1 MVPTG
6 ETNWSFRSPYPDV
19 LARNRTN
26 TLSGTLQYSGT
37 APTIS
42 AATFALYRPDGVE
55 VTGCTLS
62 LAGNVATVSV
72 PAASLPTTLTLG
84 EGYQEVWTF
93 TISGTAYTYQRPA
106 ALARY
111 QLVPAIHVSD
121 VSGSTGRQPSLARNL
136 GAGVTVQSF
145 MDQAWAQIVRRII
158 SAGHL
163 PYLVRTPDAIGEA
176 HICLTLALAYEGMAA
191 GSDNAVYQKLAESYR
206 KQYSDAWGSITWQTD
221 YDHDGKI
228 DDPSQRQS
236 AGGRVMHTFGIIGGY
251 APRGF

>member
-6 ETNWSFRSPYPDV
+6 ETNWSFRSLYPDV
-19 LARNRTN
+19 LARGRTN

-42 AATFALYRPDGVE
+42 AATFALLRPDGVE
-55 VTGCTLS
+55 ITGCTLS
-62 LAGNVATVSV
+62 LASNVATVTV
-72 PAASLPTTLTLG
+72 PAASLPSTLTLG

-93 TISGTAYTYQRPA
+93 TVSGVEYSYQRPA

-111 QLVPAIHVSD
+111 QLVPSIHQSD
-121 VSGSTGRQPSLARNL
+121 VTARQPAVSRNL
-136 GAGVTVQSF
+136 GAGITVQSF
-145 MDQAWAQIVRRII
+145 MDQEWAQIIRSIL

-163 PYLVRTPDAIGEA
+163 PYLIRTPDALQEA
-176 HICLTLALAYEGMAA
+176 HVCLTLALALEAMAL
-191 GSDNAVYQKLAESYR
+191 GSDNGVYQKLSESYR
-206 KQYSDAWGSITWQTD
+206 KQYSAAWGSITWQTD

-236 AGGRVMHTFGIIGGY
+236 AGGRIMHAWGTIGGNH
-251 APRGF
+251 PGGF